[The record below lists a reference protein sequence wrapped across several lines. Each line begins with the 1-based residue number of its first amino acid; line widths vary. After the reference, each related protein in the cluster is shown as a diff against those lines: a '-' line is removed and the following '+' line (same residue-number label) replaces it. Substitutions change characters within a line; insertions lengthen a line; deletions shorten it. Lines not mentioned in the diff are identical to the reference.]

1 MASREE
7 IKEASQRIKEIRNV
21 AKKYNVGHLI
31 SESRKPK
38 DPSQGEYEDELDSS
52 GIRMALEELGPAYV
66 KLGQLLCTRPDL
78 VGNEIAEELTK
89 LRDNTPVTP
98 FEEIKEV
105 IETQLGQPLDE
116 VYSEFEEEPLG
127 SASIGQVYKATLKES
142 GEKVAVKVQKPGSY
156 EIVAAD
162 VRIMVNLAEK
172 ADKYI
177 TKTRTFNLLN

>member
-1 MASREE
+1 MASRDER
-7 IKEASQRIKEIRNV
+7 KESRQRMKEIYSV
-21 AKKYNVGHLI
+21 AKKYNVSELI

-38 DPSQGEYEDELDSS
+38 DPAQGEFDEELDAS
-52 GIRMALEELGPAYV
+52 GLRKALEELGPAYV

-78 VGNEIAEELTK
+78 VGNDIAEELTK

-105 IETQLGQPLDE
+105 IETQLGQSLDE

-127 SASIGQVYKATLKES
+127 SASIGQVYKAVLKEN

-156 EIVAAD
+156 ELVA
-162 VRIMVNLAEK
+162 
-172 ADKYI
+172 
-177 TKTRTFNLLN
+177 